1 MDIYSYGLAVWR
13 IMCNGEDP
21 HQRLSWDI
29 YQKTAVLAS
38 TAGHNARIREDRFIS
53 LKQDGDSILRLAI
66 ETLKDRSKSDVDA
79 TKVQKV
85 FEVSLQRDPNSRAS
99 SFNEIIDIWGPKEY
113 QASLSSVLSIALCP
127 LIRAEIVTVFQSQN
141 H

>member
-1 MDIYSYGLAVWR
+1 
-13 IMCNGEDP
+13 MCNGEDP
-21 HQRLSWDI
+21 HQRLSWDL
-29 YQKTAVLAS
+29 YQNTAVLAS
-38 TAGHNARIREDRFIS
+38 TAGHNVRIGEKLFIS

-66 ETLKDRSKSDVDA
+66 ETLKDRPKSDVDA

-113 QASLSSVLSIALCP
+113 QASLPSVLFIALC
-127 LIRAEIVTVFQSQN
+127 LFIRAEIVTVFQSQN